1 MHLTRQ
7 FETAVCGGSNL
18 KAPMKLDF
26 LRSLCAQERHAWP
39 EVVLCR
45 VEGETLPV
53 CCLSEAAAGDPFARI
68 GIVTAPSEAL
78 TALLRTAPVRAR
90 VTALCDS
97 AGEPCDG
104 GAPDVWGFLAEYR
117 CGDPLSGAVRAA
129 IDGAAAR
136 GCASPEALTARAEY
150 LLEQAV
156 PEPIILRVFAEMFS
170 LPEYPELVPDPPVRY
185 VQADGFG
192 ALTRCLA
199 YRLSG
204 MHLRLVGSK
213 GCGKNTLIQTVDWLL
228 NVPQYRMQ
236 GNAELDKLDLLGG
249 PTIENGTMRYRLS
262 DMLRYLAAGA
272 DVVLDEGNTIKP
284 ECADVLHSLTDAA
297 RQIQV
302 PGYGLVQM
310 HPHSAFTITMNE
322 DYAGT
327 NFMNEAT
334 IDRFTPIHIAE
345 PESLREVL
353 GTGWGAHRGFALSAA
368 ETDAMLAA
376 AEKALTRERAIE
388 QQLHVSGPRAARL
401 DAGEL
406 QGLAERYAGLTFTE
420 TYITPGGG
428 RLPPAFAERAK
439 ALHHRLDKLLRQQR
453 ERSASQ
459 RTGALS
465 QRELWK
471 IPLDAKDVFR
481 RKAPPSK
488 RETAFYLLIDRS
500 GSMGAGIG
508 DGTSKLFTALATAA
522 VLEEALKGIAYT
534 KIVAFD
540 GGTNAVEHCVIKDFD
555 QKEIGSRCIDAMEQ
569 IAAGNGNK
577 DGYSIRAA
585 ALDLAKR
592 TERRKILMVLS
603 DGLPSGYFSEAE
615 AIDDVRTAVQAA
627 RRRGLLVIPII
638 YTARTDE
645 NVDAY
650 RRMYEKSMIFADSV
664 GMLGEFERLLMKLV
678 R

>member
-1 MHLTRQ
+1 MDGFDAALARYRAFLAHDPITPLLRRSLALLVPGNIRVDTVTADDRLRCTTDG
-7 FETAVCGGSNL
+7 TAVTVGG
-18 KAPMKLDF
+18 
-26 LRSLCAQERHAWP
+26 
-39 EVVLCR
+39 
-45 VEGETLPV
+45 
-53 CCLSEAAAGDPFARI
+53 
-68 GIVTAPSEAL
+68 
-78 TALLRTAPVRAR
+78 
-90 VTALCDS
+90 
-97 AGEPCDG
+97 
-104 GAPDVWGFLAEYR
+104 
-117 CGDPLSGAVRAA
+117 
-129 IDGAAAR
+129 
-136 GCASPEALTARAEY
+136 AEY
-150 LLEQAV
+150 LLRTDFDARHWTAALRVLLAREIQHDSSSDRDVCAAFAADAGAYFHAHYALAPETGALLGHRILNILEQARTDN
-156 PEPIILRVFAEMFS
+156 ILCRRFPGY
-170 LPEYPELVPDPPVRY
+170 LPLLRFVCYAQLEAAAPGSALAALLDELE
-185 VQADGFG
+185 AF
-192 ALTRCLA
+192 ALTGIPCGTPALA
-199 YRLSG
+199 AVRAEVEAAIADADALARIASQLVDYAFSEGDRAEAFGDGCDSR
-204 MHLRLVGSK
+204 LRLRSEA
-213 GCGKNTLIQTVDWLL
+213 Q
-228 NVPQYRMQ
+228 
-236 GNAELDKLDLLGG
+236 
-249 PTIENGTMRYRLS
+249 
-262 DMLRYLAAGA
+262 
-272 DVVLDEGNTIKP
+272 
-284 ECADVLHSLTDAA
+284 DAA
-297 RQIQV
+297 RQG
-302 PGYGLVQM
+302 P
-310 HPHSAFTITMNE
+310 SADGE
-322 DYAGT
+322 DADLDKGDSAAGGSGDNSERHGDMSGSLASQEVKPSGSAGT
-327 NFMNEAT
+327 NGREDRGRSSSVGRSGNHGQSGAT
-334 IDRFTPIHIAE
+334 ATTSDTVSAAQKAASGG